1 MKTAFWAI
9 GLAGLTALVSGCSAS
24 SDASGGEPNEMDLP
38 NEDDFVSG
46 GKADFG
52 GTVSEDMHRWRNLNN
67 QRWSHMEHCDQNPDC
82 DVLRP
87 VAAEKNGKTILV
99 VITSVE
105 QFRVW
110 DTKADAPTTF
120 PTGYFVRE
128 LLDTLEGLLEDGYE
142 VEFTTADGETP
153 RVDENGQDTLWFSL
167 PSRFAF
173 DGERRANVG
182 RSFIEG
188 QIASHGVLTFE
199 EAIERLD
206 SYSGVVIP
214 GGHGPMEDF
223 PESAAL
229 GSILDH
235 MHAAG
240 KPTGMICH
248 APIAMLSTREKTA
261 VPDGEWLGW
270 DFAPDASWIY
280 SGYRVATASTAEEDS
295 VRWFG
300 YLPNRLHVSYYVDQE
315 LEEAGVTLVQNPIP
329 SWAMAVRDRELITG
343 QNPWSSHYFAEA
355 FLEALRQ
362 SNEP

>member
-1 MKTAFWAI
+1 MKTTLWAI
-9 GLAGLTALVSGCSAS
+9 GLAALVGGCAAS
-24 SDASGGEPNEMDLP
+24 SGDDASDPGSLPELP

-52 GTVSEDMHRWRNLNN
+52 GTVSEDMGRWRNLNSA
-67 QRWSHMEHCDQNPDC
+67 RWSNMDHCASVPDC

-87 VAAEKNGKTILV
+87 IASEKNGKTILV
-99 VITSVE
+99 AITSVE

-110 DTKADAPTTF
+110 DTKADEATTF

-128 LLDTLEGLLEDGYE
+128 LLDTLEALLEDGYE
-142 VEFTTADGETP
+142 VEFTTLDGELP
-153 RVDENGQDTLWFSL
+153 RVDENGQDPLWFSL
-167 PSRFAF
+167 PARFATK
-173 DGERRANVG
+173 GKKRATVG
-182 RSFIEG
+182 RQFVES
-188 QIASHGVLTFE
+188 QIAARGVLTLE
-199 EAIERLD
+199 QALERLD

-229 GSILDH
+229 GQILDH

-248 APIAMLSTREKTA
+248 APIAMLSTRQKVA
-261 VPDGEWLGW
+261 VPEGEWIGW
-270 DFAPDASWIY
+270 DFPADASWIY

-315 LEEAGVTLVQNPIP
+315 LEEAGVELVQNPMP
-329 SWAMAVRDRELITG
+329 SWAMAIVDRELVTG

-355 FLEALRQ
+355 FVEALGE